1 MRRAIFD
8 RFLIVTI
15 NLLLVTIGF
24 AATQSKKRRATARK
38 PAVTIATKSTAT
50 ALRKPVSS
58 PTVRRSKSSPRSPSS
73 RIRRIRRAYSPWSEP
88 TFADSTI
95 GDVIEGEDPVVRRAA
110 VDALGPYN
118 GSVVVVDPNTGR
130 VLSMVNQRLALKSGF
145 QPCSIIKVPVA
156 MAALVEG
163 IIEHNTVMRVYG
175 RKRLTLTEALARSD
189 NPFFANLGNKLG
201 FDRFSHYARLF
212 GLGEKAGL
220 DIVGEQPGVFPNE
233 PPRNVDL
240 GIMTSFGEGISLTP
254 LQLAAMLSAIAN
266 GGTLYYLQY
275 PRSAEE
281 ALNLIPRVKRHLD
294 IESWIPEIRP
304 GMMAAVEYGTAR
316 RANYDPSEPILGKTG
331 TCTDARTHMGW
342 FGSFNDV
349 GRNKLTV
356 VVMLTGG
363 RGVNGPTAAEIAG
376 NVYRHLSQQEFFAH
390 AREISPTALVGAGS
404 CCGQ

>member
-1 MRRAIFD
+1 
-8 RFLIVTI
+8 
-15 NLLLVTIGF
+15 
-24 AATQSKKRRATARK
+24 
-38 PAVTIATKSTAT
+38 
-50 ALRKPVSS
+50 
-58 PTVRRSKSSPRSPSS
+58 
-73 RIRRIRRAYSPWSEP
+73 
-88 TFADSTI
+88 
-95 GDVIEGEDPVVRRAA
+95 
-110 VDALGPYN
+110 
-118 GSVVVVDPNTGR
+118 
-130 VLSMVNQRLALKSGF
+130 
-145 QPCSIIKVPVA
+145 

-163 IIEHNTVMRVYG
+163 IIENDTVMRVYG

-189 NPFFANLGNKLG
+189 NPFFAHLGNKLG

-220 DIVGEQPGVFPNE
+220 DIIGEQPGVFPAA
-233 PPRNVDL
+233 PPPNVNL

-254 LQLAAMLSAIAN
+254 LQLAAMLSSIAN

-281 ALNLIPRVKRHLD
+281 TLSLVPRVKRHLD
-294 IESWIPEIRP
+294 IESWIPEIKP

-316 RANYDPSEPILGKTG
+316 RANYSPTEPILGKTG

-376 NVYRHLSQQEFFAH
+376 NVYRNLSQQDFFAH
-390 AREISPTALVGAGS
+390 NREISPTALVGAGS
-404 CCGQ
+404 CCSQ

>member
-1 MRRAIFD
+1 MRRGVSY
-8 RFLIVTI
+8 RLIAVTFSI
-15 NLLLVTIGF
+15 LLVTLGF
-24 AATQSKKRRATARK
+24 AATPAQKKR
-38 PAVTIATKSTAT
+38 VST
-50 ALRKPVSS
+50 RKPVATAKPKATATIAKKPASKQAVRTAKTS
-58 PTVRRSKSSPRSPSS
+58 RKPTKSRVRRARRS
-73 RIRRIRRAYSPWSEP
+73 YSPWSEP

-95 GDVIEGEDPVVRRAA
+95 GDVIDGEDPVVRHA
-110 VDALGPYN
+110 VVEALGPYN

-130 VLSMVNQRLALKSGF
+130 ILSMVNQHLALKSGF

-163 IIEHNTVMRVYG
+163 IIEHDTVMRVYG
-175 RKRLTLTEALARSD
+175 RKRLTLTEALAHSD
-189 NPFFANLGNKLG
+189 NPFFAHLGTKLG
-201 FDRFSHYARLF
+201 FDRFSYYARLF

-220 DIVGEQPGVFPNE
+220 DIPGEQPGSFPSA
-233 PPRNVDL
+233 PPKNVQI

-275 PRSAEE
+275 PRSDEE
-281 ALNLIPRVKRHLD
+281 VLNLIPRVKRHLD

-316 RANYDPSEPILGKTG
+316 RANYDPNQPILGKTG

-363 RGVNGPTAAEIAG
+363 RGVSGPTAAQIAG
-376 NVYRHLSQQEFFAH
+376 NVYRNLSQQDFFAQS
-390 AREISPTALVGAGS
+390 REITPAALVGAGS

>member
-1 MRRAIFD
+1 MRRAIFN
-8 RFLIVTI
+8 RFLIVAI
-15 NLLLVTIGF
+15 SLLLVTTGF
-24 AATQSKKRRATARK
+24 AATQTKKKRATTRK
-38 PAVTIATKSTAT
+38 PATTVKKSTAT
-50 ALRKPVSS
+50 AARKPVSS
-58 PTVRRSKSSPRSPSS
+58 PTARRSTTSRTPSRTRVRRT
-73 RIRRIRRAYSPWSEP
+73 RISYSPWSEP

-95 GDVIEGEDPVVRRAA
+95 GDLIDGEDPVVRRAA
-110 VDALGPYN
+110 VEALGPYN
-118 GSVVVVDPNTGR
+118 GAVVVVDPNTGR

-163 IIEHNTVMRVYG
+163 IIENNTVMRVYG

-189 NPFFANLGNKLG
+189 NPFFAHLGNKLG

-220 DIVGEQPGVFPNE
+220 DIIGEQPGVFPAV
-233 PPRNVDL
+233 PPRNVNL

-254 LQLAAMLSAIAN
+254 LQLAAMLSSIAN

-281 ALNLIPRVKRHLD
+281 ALSLVPRVKRHLD
-294 IESWIPEIRP
+294 IESWIPEIKP

-316 RANYDPSEPILGKTG
+316 RANYDPTEPILGKTG

-376 NVYRHLSQQEFFAH
+376 NVYRNLSQQDFFAH
-390 AREISPTALVGAGS
+390 NREISPTALVGAGS